1 MLVVADT
8 RRSVARLT
16 PQEPENQPRA
26 LRATNLPGVPY
37 ILSMKSQENRKTV
50 PANHM
55 RDCALVGRS
64 HLGSG
69 TVPRHIATRR
79 LILGCYFK
87 LAPSTGLS
95 FLRLH
100 TEPPVLFLQFGA
112 LTQPRVAPASSM
124 MPLPNSATTGFLR
137 ITMHR
142 HNLVFTQA
150 HPYERTPQLR
160 ALLPR
165 GAPTAQ

>member
-55 RDCALVGRS
+55 RDCALVDRS

-69 TVPRHIATRR
+69 TVPRHIAARR

-87 LAPSTGLS
+87 LAANTW
-95 FLRLH
+95 F
-100 TEPPVLFLQFGA
+100 VLVKA
-112 LTQPRVAPASSM
+112 PHSATCAAAIWYIDPASGCTGISDDATAKLGNDR
-124 MPLPNSATTGFLR
+124 LPPDHHASAQLGVYTG
-137 ITMHR
+137 
-142 HNLVFTQA
+142 
-150 HPYERTPQLR
+150 TPHEHTPSRMSRCRQ
-160 ALLPR
+160 
-165 GAPTAQ
+165 